1 MISISM
7 QEPKLSVGIMFES
20 KIDFSLLN
28 AYLCNGKEFFGNQTV
43 EFCDGKIHWNGSFHD
58 ELVFTPQQEETDS
71 FELFNVTIGIN
82 FHWERKENQR
92 FKGALKIIVEN
103 EKLTAI
109 NVISVEDY
117 LTSVISSEMSATASL
132 ELLKAHAVISRSWVL
147 APKTPAPQPPKGV
160 VKTAYPSVYS
170 QIKGLAIKNRHNPT
184 EAEEFLWNNLKGK
197 NLDGYKFR
205 RQHIIGDCIADFV
218 CLKENLVLEI
228 DGKYHNDP
236 DVAEYDK
243 LRTELFEEYGFRVI
257 RFTNEEVLLNIE
269 NTLSEIKAELTHKN
283 SPFRGLGGSAGSGP
297 ALIWYERDAHT
308 NFDVCADDHC
318 QRYQG
323 ITRAST
329 EIVKQAIA
337 ETYGQVLIY
346 EDKICDAR
354 FSKCCGGVFEEF
366 QNCWDDVYH
375 PYLRKTRD
383 YKSDTSLPDLTVEN
397 EAQNWIR
404 TTPDAFCNTRDKQI
418 LSQVLN
424 NYDQETTDFYRWK
437 VEYSQ
442 EQLSALIL
450 KRSGVD
456 YGEII
461 DLVPIQRGTSGRLVQ
476 LKIVGTKQT
485 RIIGKELEIR
495 RTLSESHLYSSAFV
509 VDKEFPEG
517 SEIPSTFILTG
528 AGWGHGVGLC
538 QIGAAVMGEKGY
550 SYEEI
555 LLHYYIGS
563 KIDKWY

>member
-28 AYLCNGKEFFGNQTV
+28 AYLCNGKEFFGNQIV

-103 EKLTAI
+103 GKLTAI

-147 APKTPAPQPPKGV
+147 SPLNPPKGDFQDSTIQEQTSELHEPKSPLRGV
-160 VKTAYPSVYS
+160 G
-170 QIKGLAIKNRHNPT
+170 GL
-184 EAEEFLWNNLKGK
+184 L
-197 NLDGYKFR
+197 
-205 RQHIIGDCIADFV
+205 
-218 CLKENLVLEI
+218 
-228 DGKYHNDP
+228 
-236 DVAEYDK
+236 
-243 LRTELFEEYGFRVI
+243 
-257 RFTNEEVLLNIE
+257 
-269 NTLSEIKAELTHKN
+269 
-283 SPFRGLGGSAGSGP
+283 
-297 ALIWYERDAHT
+297 WYERDAHT

-329 EIVKQAIA
+329 EIVKQAIV

-346 EDKICDAR
+346 DNKICDAR

-383 YKSDTSLPDLTVEN
+383 YKSDTFLPDLTVEN

-404 TTPDAFCNTRDKQI
+404 TSPDAFCNTSDKRI

-442 EQLSALIL
+442 EELSALIL

-461 DLVPIQRGTSGRLVQ
+461 DLIPIERGTSGRLVQ

-509 VDKEFPEG
+509 VDREFSEG
-517 SEIPSTFILTG
+517 SEIPSKFILTG
-528 AGWGHGVGLC
+528 SGWGHGVGLC
-538 QIGAAVMGEKGY
+538 QIGAAVMGEEGH
-550 SYEEI
+550 SYEKI
-555 LLHYYIGS
+555 LLHYYIGA
-563 KIDKWY
+563 KIEKWY

>member
-28 AYLCNGKEFFGNQTV
+28 AYLCNGKEFFGNQIV

-147 APKTPAPQPPKGV
+147 SPLNPPKGDFQDSTIQEQTSELHEPKSPLRGV
-160 VKTAYPSVYS
+160 G
-170 QIKGLAIKNRHNPT
+170 GL
-184 EAEEFLWNNLKGK
+184 L
-197 NLDGYKFR
+197 
-205 RQHIIGDCIADFV
+205 
-218 CLKENLVLEI
+218 
-228 DGKYHNDP
+228 
-236 DVAEYDK
+236 
-243 LRTELFEEYGFRVI
+243 
-257 RFTNEEVLLNIE
+257 
-269 NTLSEIKAELTHKN
+269 
-283 SPFRGLGGSAGSGP
+283 
-297 ALIWYERDAHT
+297 WYERDAHT

-329 EIVKQAIA
+329 EIVKQAIV

-346 EDKICDAR
+346 DNKICDAR

-383 YKSDTSLPDLTVEN
+383 YKSDTFLPDLTVEN

-404 TTPDAFCNTRDKQI
+404 TSPDAFCNTRDKQI

-442 EQLSALIL
+442 EELSALIL

-461 DLVPIQRGTSGRLVQ
+461 DLIPIERGTSGRLVQ

-509 VDKEFPEG
+509 VDREFSEG
-517 SEIPSTFILTG
+517 SEIPSKFILTG
-528 AGWGHGVGLC
+528 SGWGHGVGLC
-538 QIGAAVMGEKGY
+538 QIGAAVMGEEGH
-550 SYEEI
+550 SYEKI
-555 LLHYYIGS
+555 LLHYYIGA
-563 KIDKWY
+563 KIEKWY